1 MACYLIAQIDVHDR
15 EGYQKYLN
23 GFNEV
28 FKDYK
33 GIIMAADENPT
44 VLEGEWQ
51 YPRTVLM
58 RFSDVE
64 EAMRWYRSPQY
75 QELAEVRRRAS
86 DSNIV
91 LVKGYK

>member
-1 MACYLIAQIDVHDR
+1 MACYLIAQINVRDK
-15 EGYQKYLN
+15 EGYKKYLD
-23 GFNEV
+23 GFDEV
-28 FKDYK
+28 FRNYK
-33 GIIMAADENPT
+33 GIIMAADKDPA

-58 RFSDVE
+58 RFPDVE

-75 QELAEVRRRAS
+75 QKLAKIRRRAS

-91 LVKGYK
+91 LVRGMK